1 MARTP
6 RSGRRAMG
14 VAAGLV
20 LLAGLTVTGCGT
32 GEPAT
37 GGQGSSGGPAGQAA
51 KAKPK
56 DLSLGPSN
64 PVKISIGK
72 IGVNAPVGQLDLL
85 DNGRIQEPPLSRPN
99 LTGWYKNGAAP
110 GEIGPAVILGHVD
123 SKRGPAVFYK
133 ARTLKKGDTIEV
145 TRKDGKV
152 AVFTVER
159 LKQVPKAKFPGQ
171 EIYAAQ
177 LDHAALRLV
186 TCGGS
191 FDKRTGHYVN
201 NVIVYARMTGIR

>member
-6 RSGRRAMG
+6 RSGRHALG
-14 VAAGLV
+14 VAAGAL
-20 LLAGLTVTGCGT
+20 LLAGLTITGCGT
-32 GEPAT
+32 KEPAA
-37 GGQGSSGGPAGQAA
+37 GGEGSSSGPAAQAA
-51 KAKPK
+51 PAKPK
-56 DLSLGPSN
+56 KLSLGPSN

-72 IGVNAPVGQLDLL
+72 IGVDAPVGQLDLL
-85 DNGRIQEPPLSRPN
+85 DNGRIEEPPLSQPN

-123 SKRGPAVFYK
+123 SKRGAAVFFK
-133 ARTLKKGDTIEV
+133 VRTLQKGDTIEV
-145 TRKDGKV
+145 TRRDRKV
-152 AVFTVER
+152 AVFTVDR
-159 LKQVPKAKFPGQ
+159 LKQVPKTAFPGQ

-191 FDKRTGHYVN
+191 FDKRTGHYVS
-201 NVIVYARMTGIR
+201 NVIVYAHMTGVR